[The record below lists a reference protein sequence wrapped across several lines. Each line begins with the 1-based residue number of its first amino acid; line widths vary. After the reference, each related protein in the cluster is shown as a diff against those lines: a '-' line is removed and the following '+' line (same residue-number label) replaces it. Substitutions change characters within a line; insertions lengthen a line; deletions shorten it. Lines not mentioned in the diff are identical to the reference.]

1 MRVFEDRSDA
11 GRVLADELAARG
23 LAGQGRV
30 VVLAVPR
37 GGLPVGVEVARE
49 LDADFGVVVVR
60 KLRSPH
66 NPELGFGAVG
76 ADGHVDIDTE
86 LVERLGITQE
96 QIDREVADRRRAVEK
111 RLAMY
116 RRHVADADLDGATV
130 IVVDDGI
137 ATGGTAAQALS
148 LARRGG
154 AQRVVLASPVAPA
167 GAAEQLRH
175 LADEIVVLS
184 TPAEFLSVGQA
195 YREFEQ
201 LDDAAALAS
210 VDAAVQRTIS

>member
-1 MRVFEDRSDA
+1 MRVFEDRNDA
-11 GRVLADELAARG
+11 GEQLGDELVRRG
-23 LAGQGRV
+23 IGGDGPV
-30 VVLAVPR
+30 VVLAIPR
-37 GGLPVGVEVARE
+37 GGLPVAIHVARA

-76 ADGHVDIDTE
+76 PDGHVDIDQD
-86 LVERLGITQE
+86 LVARLGITEE
-96 QIDREVADRRRAVEK
+96 QVNEEIADRREAVEQ

-116 RRHVADADLDGATV
+116 RQHVADADLADATV
-130 IVVDDGI
+130 VVVDDGI

-154 AQRVVLASPVAPA
+154 AKKVLLAVPVAPM
-167 GAAEQLRH
+167 GAMEQLEG
-175 LADEIVVLS
+175 LADEVIILS

-201 LDDAAALAS
+201 LDDAAALAA
-210 VDAAVQRTIS
+210 VDAAVGSPD

>member
-1 MRVFEDRSDA
+1 MRVFEDRTDA
-11 GRVLADELAARG
+11 GRILGEELAARNLG
-23 LAGQGRV
+23 GGGRI

-37 GGLPVGVEVARE
+37 GGLPVGVEVARA

-76 ADGHVDIDTE
+76 PDGHVDIDTD
-86 LVERLGITQE
+86 LVERLGISPE
-96 QIDREVADRRRAVEK
+96 EIDAEIADRRRAVEQ

-116 RRHVADADLDGATV
+116 RRHVADVDLDGATV

-154 AQRVVLASPVAPA
+154 ARRVILAAPVAPE
-167 GAAEQLRH
+167 GAEQQLGG
-175 LADEIVVLS
+175 LADEVVVLS

-201 LDDAAALAS
+201 LDDAAALAT
-210 VDAAVQRTIS
+210 VDAAVQRSS